1 MATKEKL
8 SKNERFT
15 LIIASIAL
23 LLTLLQFIFSIPC
36 VSNLLYSPNIIGERL
51 DDKCSNRIFEST
63 FLIKNSGNKIANN
76 LMVNMTISKKSKVQ
90 IIPNTLYEIK
100 ERKNGEP
107 LQDIIVKATHFI
119 PNENILIIV
128 YTDSSSFYKMKA
140 DNDSI
145 VIPMLGIIKHDDGF
159 GKILKK

>member
-1 MATKEKL
+1 
-8 SKNERFT
+8 
-15 LIIASIAL
+15 
-23 LLTLLQFIFSIPC
+23 
-36 VSNLLYSPNIIGERL
+36 
-51 DDKCSNRIFEST
+51 
-63 FLIKNSGNKIANN
+63 
-76 LMVNMTISKKSKVQ
+76 MVNMTISKKSKVQ